1 VPKSPSD
8 NPDPLANTL
17 ESLSS
22 HPSVQQIKLDNESND
37 KFELLSF
44 TSEDVRKEILALNS
58 SKTTSGPIPIKI
70 LKSVIDVYLD
80 VLTDCLN
87 KALNLQT

>member
-1 VPKSPSD
+1 
-8 NPDPLANTL
+8 
-17 ESLSS
+17 
-22 HPSVQQIKLDNESND
+22 
-37 KFELLSF
+37 
-44 TSEDVRKEILALNS
+44 LALNS

-87 KALNLQT
+87 KALDRSEFPTELKLADIVPIHKKDSKLDKGNYRPIRKSSNA